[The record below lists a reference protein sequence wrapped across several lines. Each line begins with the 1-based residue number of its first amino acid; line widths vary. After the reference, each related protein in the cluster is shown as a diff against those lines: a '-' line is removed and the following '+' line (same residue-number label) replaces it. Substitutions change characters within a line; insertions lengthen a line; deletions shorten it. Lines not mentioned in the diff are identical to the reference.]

1 MNATALML
9 LLAVR
14 HYGYYLSPQ
23 RALLWN
29 VLGSAVIL
37 VFIAQQLRT
46 LPRWGLYVAAWW
58 AAEECM
64 VIGCDVAY
72 MFRPWPIHVGQD
84 MCSSLLEFDIGKV
97 GAAVVAVLALR
108 AAQNQT

>member
-1 MNATALML
+1 MNATALLL

-29 VLGSAVIL
+29 VLGSAVMI
-37 VFIAQQLRT
+37 VFVAQQWRT

-58 AAEECM
+58 IAEESM

-72 MFRPWPIHVGQD
+72 MVSPWAVPPGQD
-84 MCSSLLEFDIGKV
+84 MCSSLLDFDLGKV
-97 GAAVVAVLALR
+97 GALVVAVLALR
-108 AAQNQT
+108 ATQNQT